1 MAKAILEFDLTDSDD
16 AMEFQRATKATDMAL
31 VLWELVFNTKKNMYN
46 QIEFDKIESPYD
58 AIDKFYEKLYDE
70 LSDHGLNMDKL
81 VV

>member
-1 MAKAILEFDLTDSDD
+1 MAKAILEFDLTDADD